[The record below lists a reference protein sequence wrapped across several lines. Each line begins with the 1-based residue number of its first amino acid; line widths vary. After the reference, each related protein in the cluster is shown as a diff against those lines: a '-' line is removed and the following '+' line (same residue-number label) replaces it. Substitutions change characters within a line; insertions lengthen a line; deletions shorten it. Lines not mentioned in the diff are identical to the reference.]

1 MSYSFRN
8 RLDDYKQLNTIPA
21 SVSMAFLLLSAVQ
34 FGALPPI
41 ELVWFDFT
49 IPTAW
54 TLPGSIAVI
63 FLALFS
69 SETKDINRYSQA
81 EQVAIGG
88 MLTMVLGWQLLP
100 PDLWATHLPLLGQAV
115 HDLLMAIG
123 SPLAGM
129 ISMAVAMTGWAV
141 LVN

>member
-1 MSYSFRN
+1 MRS
-8 RLDDYKQLNTIPA
+8 RLNDYKQLNTIPA

-34 FGALPPI
+34 FGALPQI
-41 ELVWFDFT
+41 ELLWFDFVV
-49 IPTAW
+49 PNAW

-69 SETKDINRYSQA
+69 SETKDINRYSQP
-81 EQVAIGG
+81 EQIAIGG

-123 SPLAGM
+123 SPLAGI
-129 ISMAVAMTGWAV
+129 ISMAVATTGWAV